1 VIDQR
6 IIDLYDRFTH
16 GALSR
21 REFFD
26 RLARLAGGSAAALAM
41 LPLLRND
48 YARAAVVPEDDA
60 RLTAGPV
67 EFDAAGGRLGG
78 YLVHLKDG
86 DKRPAIVVIHEN
98 RGLNPHI
105 RDVTRRL
112 ALDGFLALGVDMLSP
127 LGGTPADEDKARE
140 LIRSLDAAETLA
152 RLAASVPFLAAHPLS
167 TGKVGAVG
175 FCWGG
180 GMANRLA
187 AAGTALAAS
196 VAYYGA
202 QLPADQVPAITAPLL
217 LHYAGLDER
226 INAGIASYK
235 AALDAADKPYELHVY
250 EGVNHAFNNDTSPTR
265 YDRAA
270 ADLAWGRT
278 VAFLKKHLA

>member
-1 VIDQR
+1 MDQR

-21 REFFD
+21 REFLD
-26 RLARLAGGSAAALAM
+26 RLARLAGGSATALAL
-41 LPLLRND
+41 LPLLQND
-48 YARAAVVPEDDA
+48 YARAAIVPENDEQ
-60 RLTAGPV
+60 LTTESV
-67 EFDAAGGRLGG
+67 EFDAAGGPLGG
-78 YLVHLKDG
+78 YVARLKG
-86 DKRPAIVVIHEN
+86 ETKRPGVIVIHEN

-105 RDVTRRL
+105 RDVTRRF
-112 ALDGFLALGVDMLSP
+112 ALDGFLALAPDMLSP
-127 LGGTPADEDKARE
+127 LGGTPANENRARE
-140 LIRSLDAAETLA
+140 MIRALDGGETLA
-152 RLAASVPFLAAHPLS
+152 RLAAAVPYLVGHPLS
-167 TGKVGAVG
+167 IGEVGAVG

-187 AAGTALAAS
+187 AAGTSLAAS

-202 QLPADQVPAITAPLL
+202 QLPVDQVPKITAPLL

-226 INAGIASYK
+226 INAGIAAFE
-235 AALDAADKPYELHVY
+235 AALKANNKPYELHMY

-265 YDRAA
+265 YDKAA

-278 VAFLKKHLA
+278 AEFLKRHLK

>member
-1 VIDQR
+1 MIDQR

-16 GALSR
+16 GAVSR
-21 REFFD
+21 REFLD
-26 RLARLAGGSAAALAM
+26 RLARLAGGSAAALAL
-41 LPLLRND
+41 LPLLQND
-48 YARAAVVPEDDA
+48 YARAAVVPENDE
-60 RLTAGPV
+60 RLTAGDV

-78 YLVHLKDG
+78 YLVHLKG
-86 DKRPAIVVIHEN
+86 ETKRGGVIVIHEN

-105 RDVTRRL
+105 RDVTRRF

-127 LGGTPADEDKARE
+127 QGGTPADEDRARE
-140 LIRSLDAAETLA
+140 MIRALDAGETLA
-152 RLAASVPFLAAHPLS
+152 RLAAAVPYLAAHPLS

-187 AAGTALAAS
+187 AAGTSLAAS
-196 VAYYGA
+196 VAYYGT
-202 QLPADQVPAITAPLL
+202 QLPAEQVPNISAPLL

-226 INAGIASYK
+226 INAGIA
-235 AALDAADKPYELHVY
+235 AFETALEANSKPYELHMY
-250 EGVNHAFNNDTSPTR
+250 EGVNHAFSNDTSPTR
-265 YDRAA
+265 YDKAS

-278 VAFLKKHLA
+278 VEFLKRYVR